1 VRLRYTL
8 PGLVEPSA
16 ILDYIAAHSQQSSR
30 RVQARTK
37 ALTDL
42 LLLHPYLGRRTIIK
56 EALGGEKRRAEPNFA
71 KAIRRRFLPLGG
83 GSRRTRATP
92 ARARPPSTPVR
103 AVIVAACRSLATH
116 PADLRNRS
124 VKLAP

>member
-56 EALGGEKRRAEPNFA
+56 EALGGEKRHAEPNFA

-83 GSRRTRATP
+83 ADELVPHPPVPVR
-92 ARARPPSTPVR
+92 RPP
-103 AVIVAACRSLATH
+103 RSEQ
-116 PADLRNRS
+116 
-124 VKLAP
+124 